1 MAAAAAGGRSVGG
14 TSGPLTDKLF
24 IFPWQIYPDMVVFD
38 WLVRLKDKDRYC
50 HSSQVYHPCPS
61 LLNEF
66 TY

>member
-1 MAAAAAGGRSVGG
+1 MAAAAAGGRSGGG

-50 HSSQVYHPCPS
+50 
-61 LLNEF
+61 LEF
-66 TY
+66 TSIPSMTLS